1 MRYTCELLSGPHTHS
16 DNARVRTG
24 MPQDADF
31 FQKFE
36 PVAKQYSQ
44 DFNSFKTAVKSKKME
59 EAAEALMEL
68 RYASALV

>member
-1 MRYTCELLSGPHTHS
+1 
-16 DNARVRTG
+16 

-68 RYASALV
+68 RYASALVCQCLGLGFSV